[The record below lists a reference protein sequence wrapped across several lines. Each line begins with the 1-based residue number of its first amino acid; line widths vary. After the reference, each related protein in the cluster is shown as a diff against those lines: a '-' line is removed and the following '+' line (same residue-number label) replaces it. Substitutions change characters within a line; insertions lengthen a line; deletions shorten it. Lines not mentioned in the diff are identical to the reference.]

1 MVGPSA
7 TEEERD
13 ESRRRLKAGFVL
25 LVGVSGTLI
34 AIQGGASL
42 PVLAAATLIGL
53 VAGGVLLWYLTW
65 IAG

>member
-1 MVGPSA
+1 MVGPS
-7 TEEERD
+7 TTDEERD

-25 LVGVSGTLI
+25 LVGASGTLI

-42 PVLAAATLIGL
+42 PIVAVATLMGL
-53 VAGGVLLWYLTW
+53 VAGAALLWYLTW